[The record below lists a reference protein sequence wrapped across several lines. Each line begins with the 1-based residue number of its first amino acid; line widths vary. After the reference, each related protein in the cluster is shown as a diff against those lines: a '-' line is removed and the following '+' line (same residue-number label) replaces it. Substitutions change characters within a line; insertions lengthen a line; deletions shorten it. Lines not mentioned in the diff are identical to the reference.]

1 VRSRLKSLFV
11 CRKKRVVSSRTAG
24 LSVVAVAAVAVCAGC
39 ASLAPRARIAGP
51 EVDGNG
57 VRFVYFAPTAHR
69 VQLAGSWPENNWARG
84 DGSVGEANIGLM
96 ADDDGDGLW
105 EITVLL
111 PAGRHQY
118 LFWVDEATWGL
129 DPGNP
134 VQVAAGPAG
143 RASELVLV
151 ARGTEMEIR

>member
-1 VRSRLKSLFV
+1 MRMHTGWIAAMALF
-11 CRKKRVVSSRTAG
+11 S
-24 LSVVAVAAVAVCAGC
+24 AGC

-51 EVDGNG
+51 VAGGDG
-57 VRFVYFAPTAHR
+57 VHFVYFAPSAHR

-84 DGSVGEANIGLM
+84 DGPVGEADIGLM

-105 EITVLL
+105 EVTVAL

-118 LFWVDEATWGL
+118 LFWVDEATWAL

-134 VQVAAGPAG
+134 VQVEAGPAG

-151 ARGTEMEIR
+151 ARGAEMEIR